1 MQIVMED
8 SEYSYVASTKTIT
21 FASPY
26 NALSIGQIIRIAN
39 LTTGSV
45 FYESKTQK
53 YPISISGAD
62 ITHTY
67 DDDNDADADKLQ
79 IIVDIGSVTTQRLML
94 HKELRVTTT
103 AQQVS
108 ITPSSGKRI
117 RVYAAQCSMLVGAA
131 LTATLRGT
139 LAFGTGNTTDADKII
154 ASCRIM
160 KGDDAATVF
169 MSGFT
174 IEGEIDESV
183 TLTNITFSGGDA
195 VTRSVVFYT
204 EEN

>member
-26 NALSIGQIIRIAN
+26 NALSIGQIIRIAD

-62 ITHTY
+62 IIHTY

-79 IIVDIGSVTTQRLML
+79 IIVDIGLVTTQRVML
-94 HKELRVTTT
+94 HKELRVSTT

-117 RVYAAQCSMLVGAA
+117 RVYAAQCSMLVTAA

-139 LAFGTGNTTDADKII
+139 LAFGTGNTTDDDKII
-154 ASCRIM
+154 ASCRIV

-174 IEGEIDESV
+174 VEGEIDENV
-183 TLTNITFSGGDA
+183 TLTNMTFSGGSA